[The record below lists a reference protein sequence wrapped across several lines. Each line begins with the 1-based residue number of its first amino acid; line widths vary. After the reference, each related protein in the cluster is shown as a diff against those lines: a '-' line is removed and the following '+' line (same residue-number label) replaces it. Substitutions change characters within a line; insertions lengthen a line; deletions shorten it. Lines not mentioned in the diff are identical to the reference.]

1 MELHSDKFKEHFLD
15 ILLSYLSV
23 KARVLYGRLAK
34 DDDELTIKEG
44 EIIENVI
51 ENDGGWWEGEISG
64 KRGLFPDNYVE
75 LIEHG
80 EAGKKDN
87 TDCVKGGKYFFKIF
101 DTSSRRRRAF

>member
-1 MELHSDKFKEHFLD
+1 MALHSDHFKEHFLH

-44 EIIENVI
+44 EIIENVT
-51 ENDGGWWEGEISG
+51 ENDGGWWEGEING

-75 LIEHG
+75 LIEDG
-80 EAGKKDN
+80 EAWKKVN
-87 TDCVKGGKYFFKIF
+87 TDCVKGGKYFSRIF
-101 DTSSRRRRAF
+101 